1 MNRRI
6 LNIALP
12 SIVSNITVPLL
23 GLVDMAISGHMG
35 DAVYIGAVA
44 VGSMIF
50 NVIYWLFGFLRM
62 GTSGMTSQSLGRRDL
77 DGVAMLLTRSMGVAL
92 LIGLTIVVF
101 QYPIGRLALM
111 LTGATADISSE
122 AWGYFRICV
131 WGAPAMLCLYGL
143 TGWYIG
149 MQNTRLPMFISI
161 LQNVV
166 NIVASFTFVYVMG
179 MKVEG
184 VALGTLV
191 AQYAGLVVSLLLWT
205 YTYGNRLFG
214 RICWRDVFEHSEL
227 SRFFTVNRDIFLR
240 TLFMVAVNFY
250 FLSAGASQGAV
261 VLAVNTLLM
270 QLFTLFS
277 YVMDGFAYA
286 GEALCGRL
294 YGAGNSEGF
303 ARMVRRLFMWGLG
316 LSVVYT
322 LVYALGG
329 RPFLMLLTDNA
340 SVIDASAS
348 YVPWAVFIPLCGM
361 AAFIWDG
368 VFIGITATRG
378 MLLSSAIASVVF
390 FVVYLVLRPMLHNH
404 ALWMAFLTYLAMR
417 GVVQTVL
424 YNKWSR
430 VKGYANK
437 DR

>member
-6 LNIALP
+6 LNIAIP

-101 QYPIGRLALM
+101 QYPIGRVALM

-122 AWGYFRICV
+122 AWVYFRICV

-294 YGAGNSEGF
+294 YVPAIVKDLHVWCADCLCGDWDCQRYTHLCTPLAAVRFSCCSPTMPVSLMRRH
-303 ARMVRRLFMWGLG
+303 RMCRGRCSFRCAVWQPLFGTEC
-316 LSVVYT
+316 S
-322 LVYALGG
+322 
-329 RPFLMLLTDNA
+329 
-340 SVIDASAS
+340 SAS
-348 YVPWAVFIPLCGM
+348 PQRAECSCH
-361 AAFIWDG
+361 
-368 VFIGITATRG
+368 R
-378 MLLSSAIASVVF
+378 
-390 FVVYLVLRPMLHNH
+390 
-404 ALWMAFLTYLAMR
+404 
-417 GVVQTVL
+417 Q
-424 YNKWSR
+424 
-430 VKGYANK
+430 
-437 DR
+437 

>member
-111 LTGATADISSE
+111 LTGATTEISSE
-122 AWGYFRICV
+122 AWVYFRICV

-191 AQYAGLVVSLLLWT
+191 AQYAGLVVSLSLWM
-205 YTYGNRLFG
+205 YTYGNRLIG
-214 RICWRDVFEHSEL
+214 RISWRDVFEHSEL

-340 SVIDASAS
+340 GVIDASAS

-404 ALWMAFLTYLAMR
+404 ALWIAFLTYLAMR

-430 VKGYANK
+430 GTGATNK
-437 DR
+437 E

>member
-6 LNIALP
+6 LNIAIP

-77 DGVAMLLTRSMGVAL
+77 DGVAMLLMRSMGVAL
-92 LIGLTIVVF
+92 LIGFTIVVL

-122 AWGYFRICV
+122 AWVYFCICV

-166 NIVASFTFVYVMG
+166 NIAASFTFVYVMG

-191 AQYAGLVVSLLLWT
+191 SQYAGLVVSLALCT

-214 RICWRDVFEHSEL
+214 RIRWRDIFEQSEL

-240 TLFMVAVNFY
+240 TLFLVAVNFY

-270 QLFTLFS
+270 QFFTLFS

-303 ARMVRRLFMWGLG
+303 ARIVRRLFMWGLG

-378 MLLSSAIASVVF
+378 MLLSSAIASVTF

-430 VKGYANK
+430 GEGSVNK
-437 DR
+437 ER

>member
-6 LNIALP
+6 LNIAIP

-101 QYPIGRLALM
+101 QYPIGRVALM

-122 AWGYFRICV
+122 AWVYFRICV
-131 WGAPAMLCLYGL
+131 WGVPAMLCLYGL

-161 LQNVV
+161 LQNIV
-166 NIVASFTFVYVMG
+166 NIAASFTFVYVMG

-191 AQYAGLVVSLLLWT
+191 AQYAGLVVSLALCT
-205 YTYGNRLFG
+205 YTYGNRLLG
-214 RICWRDVFEHSEL
+214 RIRWRDVFEHSEL

-329 RPFLMLLTDNA
+329 SPFLMLLTDNA

-378 MLLSSAIASVVF
+378 MLLSSAIASVLF

-404 ALWMAFLTYLAMR
+404 ALWIAFLTYLAMR

-430 VKGYANK
+430 GKGSANK

>member
-316 LSVVYT
+316 LSAVYT

-430 VKGYANK
+430 GKGYANK

>member
-6 LNIALP
+6 LNIAIP

-101 QYPIGRLALM
+101 QYPIGRVALM
-111 LTGATADISSE
+111 LTGATVDISSE
-122 AWGYFRICV
+122 AWVYFRICV
-131 WGAPAMLCLYGL
+131 WGVPAMLCLYGL

-161 LQNVV
+161 LQNIV

-214 RICWRDVFEHSEL
+214 RISWRDVFEHSEL

-378 MLLSSAIASVVF
+378 MLVSSAIASVVF

-404 ALWMAFLTYLAMR
+404 ALWIAFLTYLAMR
-417 GVVQTVL
+417 GVVQTYL

-430 VKGYANK
+430 SMRAT
-437 DR
+437 RQ

>member
-1 MNRRI
+1 
-6 LNIALP
+6 
-12 SIVSNITVPLL
+12 
-23 GLVDMAISGHMG
+23 
-35 DAVYIGAVA
+35 
-44 VGSMIF
+44 
-50 NVIYWLFGFLRM
+50 
-62 GTSGMTSQSLGRRDL
+62 
-77 DGVAMLLTRSMGVAL
+77 
-92 LIGLTIVVF
+92 
-101 QYPIGRLALM
+101 
-111 LTGATADISSE
+111 
-122 AWGYFRICV
+122 
-131 WGAPAMLCLYGL
+131 MLCLYGL

-191 AQYAGLVVSLLLWT
+191 AQYAGLVVSLSLWM

-316 LSVVYT
+316 LSAVYT

-340 SVIDASAS
+340 GVIDASAS

-404 ALWMAFLTYLAMR
+404 ALWIAFLTYLAMR

-430 VKGYANK
+430 GKGSVNK
-437 DR
+437 ER